1 MAALAGARPRARD
14 VAAAGVFEWTFYWH
28 RRRLRAATV
37 LGALP
42 VVLAFLVALLKIAD
56 FEWLQPVQARGTD
69 IVPWFFVL
77 WYLRALVMVVPL
89 LLGTGLV
96 SREVEART
104 LPYLLVRPL
113 SRASLLLGKFAG
125 SWLVTCAL
133 LCGSF
138 VVSTLVLLG
147 ADRFADAAD
156 PLAKLPSY
164 LFALCVGALAYGAL
178 FTFVGLVSPRPA
190 LIGLFLAFGWE
201 SAIPFLPG
209 LIRKLTIRHH
219 LVALIP
225 HTGLPQPLVGTLA
238 VPGVGEAL
246 LWLGSGALLALVL
259 SVGVF
264 ARRDYA

>member
-1 MAALAGARPRARD
+1 MALLAGARPRVRD
-14 VAAAGVFEWTFYWH
+14 VAAAGVFEWSFYWH
-28 RRRLRAATV
+28 RRRLRAATG
-37 LGALP
+37 LGVLP
-42 VVLAFLVALLKIAD
+42 VVLALLVALLKVAD
-56 FEWLQPVQARGTD
+56 FQWLQPVLTRGTD

-96 SREVEART
+96 SREVEANT
-104 LPYLLVRPL
+104 LSYLLVRPL
-113 SRASLLLGKFAG
+113 SRGSLLLGKFAG
-125 SWLVTCAL
+125 SWLVMCAL

-138 VVSTLVLLG
+138 VLCTLVLLG
-147 ADRFADAAD
+147 ADRFADAGA
-156 PLAKLPSY
+156 PLSRLPAY
-164 LFALCVGALAYGAL
+164 LLALCVGALAYGAL

-190 LIGLFLAFGWE
+190 LVGLFLAFGWE

-246 LWLGSGALLALVL
+246 LWLGSGVLLALVA

-264 ARRDYA
+264 ARRDFA